1 MENLLTL
8 RFLALISVLALSYS
22 IHSTGGIFFGDFW
35 EHAAILNH
43 LLYQPDSPHPF
54 FSIQSTHSFISP
66 YSFLL
71 YFVAS
76 IFHLPPIISFAS
88 AGPINFILVAI
99 AVYLFLSS
107 FDKKCRTSGAIYSFL
122 AFLFLWGS
130 SPWGYSG
137 FFHYG
142 VIADVLPY
150 PSTFA
155 FAMTLFALSIN
166 ARASQHSSFLLRL
179 VAFVLFWLVLLTHPL
194 TAIFFTCGLIAQL
207 WCVPKKQVLR
217 EVLLN
222 AALGLLAVGAA
233 TLWPYYSIIEL
244 ASGAGD
250 VYHPENKSM
259 YVDVLS
265 RIWPT
270 LVALPFAAWALK
282 DTRGQSIL
290 LIILMLTVV
299 YIYGGVTEKYSYGR
313 VISII
318 MILMQIL
325 IAIGLARLEV
335 TATARLPALR
345 FIIPTVLFGSLLY
358 FSMPWLIATSTRA
371 LTVANSI
378 RLGRPI
384 SNQHSYKD
392 LLFLE
397 QQVGTRSVVL
407 SDINTSWI
415 VPSIR
420 GKVVGALHPQ
430 AFVPDQKQRFADVNT
445 FFDVATSFGQ
455 QVAIAKKYHVDFLL
469 LNKERT
475 PHYQSLLEH
484 FTTEDRGQVTYT
496 SDKYIL
502 IKLSLPN

>member
-1 MENLLTL
+1 MLTPLKFILLVL
-8 RFLALISVLALSYS
+8 VCISGFAIQATSAVFY
-22 IHSTGGIFFGDFW
+22 GDFW
-35 EHAAILNH
+35 EHAALIVGLTQN
-43 LLYQPDSPHPF
+43 LSPSDHPIF
-54 FSIQSTHSFISP
+54 NRVAPHAFLSP
-66 YSFLL
+66 YALL
-71 YFVAS
+71 IACLAFVFDLS
-76 IFHLPPIISFAS
+76 PINALAS
-88 AGPINFILVAI
+88 AGPVNFCLLTLGLYFFI
-99 AVYLFLSS
+99 AAL
-107 FDKKCRTSGAIYSFL
+107 DKGFAVSATTYALL

-130 SPWGYSG
+130 HPWGYSG
-137 FFHYG
+137 FFHYR

-155 FAMTLFALSIN
+155 LALTLIALSIN
-166 ARASQHSSFLLRL
+166 FYAAQRNSYLWKPIVFLL
-179 VAFVLFWLVLLTHPL
+179 FWVVLLTHPL
-194 TAIFFTCGLIAQL
+194 TAIFFACGLTAQL
-207 WCVPKKQVLR
+207 WCVPKKQALR
-217 EVLLN
+217 EILLN
-222 AALGLLAVGAA
+222 AAFGLLAVGAA

-250 VYHPENKSM
+250 IYHPENKSM

-270 LVALPFAAWALK
+270 LVAMPFAAWALK
-282 DTRGQSIL
+282 DRRGQSIL
-290 LIILMLTVV
+290 LIILMLVG
-299 YIYGGVTEKYSYGR
+299 IYVFGGMTEKYSYGR

-325 IAIGLARLEV
+325 IAIGLVRLEV
-335 TATARLPALR
+335 SATARLPALR
-345 FIIPTVLFGSLLY
+345 FIVPTVLFGSLLY
-358 FSMPWLIATSTRA
+358 FSMPWLISTSTRA

-384 SNQHSYKD
+384 SNQHSYKE

-397 QQVGTRSVVL
+397 QQVGARSVVL

-430 AFVPDQKQRFADVNT
+430 AFVPDQKQRFDDVNT
-445 FFDVATSFGQ
+445 FFDVATNFGQ
-455 QVAIAKKYHVDFLL
+455 QLAIAKKYHADFLL

-475 PHYQSLLEH
+475 PNYQNLLEH

>member
-1 MENLLTL
+1 LKWRTSLLVT
-8 RFLALISVLALSYS
+8 VLLCVFS
-22 IHSTGGIFFGDFW
+22 IYATGGAWYGDFW
-35 EHAAILNH
+35 EHSAVVAAVRADTDSIAHPIFDLF
-43 LLYQPDSPHPF
+43 SPHAF
-54 FSIQSTHSFISP
+54 LSP
-66 YSFLL
+66 YSFLVSAL
-71 YFVAS
+71 STVADLAPTEALALQG
-76 IFHLPPIISFAS
+76 IFNF
-88 AGPINFILVAI
+88 FILSVGLGFWI
-99 AVYLFLSS
+99 ATIDKSS
-107 FDKKCRTSGAIYSFL
+107 ATFSTFYALLNIF
-122 AFLFLWGS
+122 FLWGAH
-130 SPWGYSG
+130 PWGYSG
-137 FFHYG
+137 FFHYR
-142 VIADVLPY
+142 VIADILPY

-155 FAMTLFALSIN
+155 FALALIALSIN
-166 ARASQHSSFLLRL
+166 ICAGKQNS
-179 VAFVLFWLVLLTHPL
+179 FVLKPAVFVSFWVVLLTHPL
-194 TAIFFTCGLIAQL
+194 TSIFFAFGLIAQL
-207 WCVPKKQVLR
+207 WGMPKKQILR
-217 EVLLN
+217 EVALN
-222 AALGLLAVGAA
+222 AVLGLLAVGAA

-244 ASGAGD
+244 VSGAGD

-282 DTRGQSIL
+282 DRRGQSVL
-290 LIILMLTVV
+290 LIILMLAGV
-299 YIYGGVTEKYSYGR
+299 YFYGGMTEKYSYGR

-318 MILMQIL
+318 MILLQML

-335 TATARLPALR
+335 YATARLPALR

-397 QQVGTRSVVL
+397 QQVGARSVVL

-430 AFVPDQKQRFADVNT
+430 AFVPDQKQRFDDVNT

-455 QVAIAKKYHVDFLL
+455 QLAIAKKYRAEFLL

-475 PHYQSLLEH
+475 PHYQNLLEY
-484 FTTEDRGQVTYT
+484 FTTEGRGQVTYT
-496 SDKYIL
+496 SEKYIL